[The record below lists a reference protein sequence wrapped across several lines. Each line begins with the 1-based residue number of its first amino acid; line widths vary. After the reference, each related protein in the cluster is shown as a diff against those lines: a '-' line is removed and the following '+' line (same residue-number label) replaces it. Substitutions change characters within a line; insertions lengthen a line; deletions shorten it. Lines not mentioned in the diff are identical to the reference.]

1 MGGNKKRSFI
11 DGWVE
16 FSRRKDARVCA
27 EAINAQTIG
36 GRGWYGD
43 DLWNVRYLKG
53 FAWEDLMAGVR
64 REERER
70 EEKVRVGLGREG
82 RERAEF
88 LRGVERGKI
97 EERRRVKSKA
107 QGKSEKD
114 EIDKSVAEEVGITN
128 PERKEPEDKK
138 KRKERP
144 EMKFR
149 QNEPKGGRGE
159 NMVQP
164 PSEDVKRV
172 LSKIF

>member
-1 MGGNKKRSFI
+1 M
-11 DGWVE
+11 
-16 FSRRKDARVCA
+16 CA

-53 FAWEDLMAGVR
+53 FSWDDLMTGVQ

-70 EEKVRVGLGREG
+70 EERVRIGLGREG

-88 LRGVERGKI
+88 MRGVERGKI
-97 EERRRVKSKA
+97 EERRKEKSKA
-107 QGKSEKD
+107 RGKNRED
-114 EIDKSVAEEVGITN
+114 ETNLPIIEEGVAD
-128 PERKEPEDKK
+128 PERKDPLEKK
-138 KRKERP
+138 KNERS
-144 EMKFR
+144 ELRFR
-149 QNEPKGGRGE
+149 QNETKGNRGE
-159 NMVQP
+159 KMAQQQ